1 MPVIQLPKREDNQET
16 VIRLKKEALVKKE
29 LPASSEQPAS
39 SDQPESSDQPA
50 SSASRKRKRE
60 GDDSVV
66 KRELSEVKDES
77 ELESDDVDY
86 MNTMAVSYAGQS
98 EDEAAWY
105 ADKNVESDPYL

>member
-1 MPVIQLPKREDNQET
+1 MPVIQLPKRDDNQET

-86 MNTMAVSYAGQS
+86 MNTMAVS
-98 EDEAAWY
+98 
-105 ADKNVESDPYL
+105 

>member
-1 MPVIQLPKREDNQET
+1 MPVIQLPKRDDNQET

-29 LPASSEQPAS
+29 LPASSE
-39 SDQPESSDQPA
+39 QPA

-86 MNTMAVSYAGQS
+86 MSTMAVSYAGQS